1 MFNRLQFQTAP
12 ALLLSSSMAVLLAA
26 CGGGNGADP
35 TANSTAA
42 QDQLAASTITGQDTT
57 AMEAVTPPQPTL
69 LAASTEFSAATA
81 TTPNLALSKPVSV
94 SSSESS
100 STVGVNAVDGQ
111 GTSRWSSQFSDTQW
125 IRVDLGANMP
135 VNRVVLQWEDAHAKS
150 YLIQASS
157 DGSNWRTVYTNGN
170 SYGGIEDARFTAT
183 TARYVRMLGTQ
194 RATAWGYSLYEFQVY
209 NSNATTTPAPTP
221 APAPSGNPL
230 PTDAIFA
237 PSSFWY
243 QVIPTNVALHPNSAG
258 FVSDFLRQVRTY
270 YGNVAVNTTSYA
282 SPVFQPAAGI
292 ATTKVTQW
300 DCQNKGYLDS
310 NLASQWSAVP
320 IPSNATPSDGTDGEM
335 TIYQP
340 SSNTIWE
347 FWQTRKVSGQWQ
359 ACWGGRMT
367 NVKSSNGIWQPGFGT
382 TATGLPFI
390 GGQITAEELKRGEI
404 RHAIGIALV
413 DLERSGVFSWPA
425 NRSDGYNPN
434 GAANRI
440 PEGTRFRLDPSVN
453 VNSLNI
459 HPVAKTIAR
468 AAQKYGF
475 VVWDKAGAISLRV
488 QNPKSYTAL
497 GQPDPY
503 AALFNGTQTYA
514 LMNGFP
520 WDKLQFLPKDYG
532 KQ

>member
-26 CGGGNGADP
+26 CGGGNGAD
-35 TANSTAA
+35 TTTSSTAA
-42 QDQLAASTITGQDTT
+42 QEQLAASAITGQDTT
-57 AMEAVTPPQPTL
+57 AMEAVNPPQPTL
-69 LAASTEFSAATA
+69 LAASTEVSAATA
-81 TTPNLALSKPVSV
+81 TTPNLALSKAVSV

-100 STVGVNAVDGQ
+100 STGGAYAVDGKDS
-111 GTSRWSSQFSDTQW
+111 TRWSSQFGDAQW
-125 IRVDLGANMP
+125 IRIDLGSAKT
-135 VNRVVLQWEDAHAKS
+135 VNHVVLKWEDAYATS
-150 YLIQASS
+150 YAIQVSN
-157 DGSNWRTVYTNGN
+157 DGNSWRTVYANGH
-170 SYGGIEDARFTAT
+170 GTGDTEDLRFTAVST
-183 TARYVRMLGTQ
+183 RYIRMNAFK
-194 RATAWGYSLYEFQVY
+194 RATPWGYSLFEFQVY
-209 NSNATTTPAPTP
+209 NDNGATTPTTPTP
-221 APAPSGNPL
+221 TGNAL

-237 PSSFWY
+237 PTSFWY

-258 FVSDFLRQVRTY
+258 FVSDFQRQIRTY

-292 ATTKVTQW
+292 SATKVTQW

-310 NLASQWSAVP
+310 NLAQQWGSVP

-359 ACWGGRMT
+359 ACWGGKMT

-440 PEGTRFRLDPSVN
+440 PEGTRFRLDPSIN
-453 VNSLNI
+453 VDSLNI
-459 HPVAKTIAR
+459 HPVAKTIAK